1 MTKLSLLAVSVGVA
15 LVGAAVPAS
24 LHWSPANVALLS
36 LDTAEAKVGRPLT
49 PVSVAGASR
58 RANRRAVRAGAGV
71 AAAGAVAAGAAA
83 AGAYYAQPADPNAEP
98 VPGPF
103 YAQPAPAPYYA
114 QPAPAPY
121 YGPGPVV
128 VVPPPVVVAP
138 GPAAAYAE
146 PGYEYGQPYIVDY
159 NTGRWCRIE
168 SNGYRFCWTP

>member
-49 PVSVAGASR
+49 PVSVAGANR
-58 RANRRAVRAGAGV
+58 RAGRRAVRAGAGV

-103 YAQPAPAPYYA
+103 YAQPAPAPYY
-114 QPAPAPY
+114 
-121 YGPGPVV
+121 GPGPAVVAPPVV
-128 VVPPPVVVAP
+128 VVP
-138 GPAAAYAE
+138 GPAAGYAE